1 MKSIIKD
8 FLHNTALYII
18 HNPEKC
24 LISFLLTLLS
34 VLITATV
41 GWIVYKKQQK
51 IKYVQEDITNF
62 FYIFY
67 LIIKNFEEIINMYTQ
82 YSQPALFELKK
93 VIDALNEIKSIGD
106 KYHNKVPVSNILNL
120 SQDTKEQF
128 LQNELKK
135 QQTFLSLKVSSYRYY
150 WHIDSKDFSK
160 EALFLTKYGD
170 TKFQA
175 ITIILYSVYHLLNE
189 LNVSILNDINE
200 SRTKPATS
208 HNEIIIGDI
217 RNINYEENI
226 YKYLSRI
233 EYKLSL
239 FETLNKELEKGIIY
253 SRIAIEH
260 LQTFYNAFYK
270 KYKSQLKFIGVKY
283 REFRIDNEIIEDAKY
298 KELLKTRKKF
308 EIQYW
313 DIPDFEKILKK

>member
-1 MKSIIKD
+1 METIIKK
-8 FLHNTALYII
+8 FLYNII
-18 HNPEKC
+18 QYVINNPEKC
-24 LISFLLTLLS
+24 LISFLFTLFS
-34 VLITATV
+34 ILITASI

-67 LIIKNFEEIINMYTQ
+67 LITKNFEEIMNMYTQ
-82 YSQPALFELKK
+82 YAQPALLELNNIKN
-93 VIDALNEIKSIGD
+93 ALNEIKSIGD
-106 KYHNKVPVSNILNL
+106 KYHDKVPVSNILDL
-120 SQDTKEQF
+120 SQDAKEQV

-135 QQTFLSLKVSSYRYY
+135 QQTYLNLKVSSYRYY

-170 TKFQA
+170 AQFQA
-175 ITIILYSVYHLLNE
+175 ITIILYSVYYLLNE

-208 HNEIIIGDI
+208 HNEIVIGDI
-217 RNINYEENI
+217 RDINYEENI

-239 FETLNKELEKGIIY
+239 FKTLNKELEKGIIY
-253 SRIAIEH
+253 SKIAIEH

-283 REFRIDNEIIEDAKY
+283 REFRVDNEIIEDTKY
-298 KELLKTRKKF
+298 KELLKARKSF

-313 DIPDFEKILKK
+313 DIPDFK